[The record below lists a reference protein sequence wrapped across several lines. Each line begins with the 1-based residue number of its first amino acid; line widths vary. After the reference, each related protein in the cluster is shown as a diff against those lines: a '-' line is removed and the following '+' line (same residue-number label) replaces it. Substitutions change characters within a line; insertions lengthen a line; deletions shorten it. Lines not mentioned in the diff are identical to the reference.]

1 MASPSNSS
9 QSYYLKDMKLGN
21 GVDVITGKLASH
33 IALDKSY
40 RMQQDVFKGYTESF
54 NYTNKVSGV
63 QPAIGFTNSVTLPT
77 GSTRWNFIHLPDSA
91 RTSGSISV
99 SFLVFHWELKGA
111 VKRISDARLSDNAQ
125 ALWREDKTAFAKKYG
140 HRYIS
145 SLSYKAKFIAVW

>member
-1 MASPSNSS
+1 MASPSDPS

-40 RMQQDVFKGYTESF
+40 RTQQDVFKGYTESF
-54 NYTNKVSGV
+54 NYNNKVSGV

-99 SFLVFHWELKGA
+99 SFLVFH
-111 VKRISDARLSDNAQ
+111 LSSSGFWQ
-125 ALWREDKTAFAKKYG
+125 SAKSP
-140 HRYIS
+140 RAS
-145 SLSYKAKFIAVW
+145 SKVVRFP